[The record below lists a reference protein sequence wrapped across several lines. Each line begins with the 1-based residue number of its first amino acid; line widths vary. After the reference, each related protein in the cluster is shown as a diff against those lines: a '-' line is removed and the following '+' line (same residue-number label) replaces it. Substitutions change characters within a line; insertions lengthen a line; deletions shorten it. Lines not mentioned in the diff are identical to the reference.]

1 MRRDLTALTAFI
13 DSRQNVPH
21 AIGRSK
27 NDCISFA
34 LGAVEAETG
43 IRVAASIKW
52 ESPVAAMR
60 ALKKLGGVEKA
71 FDRHFDRVPI
81 AFAKRGDIAGVQDE
95 ELGIHPMIVEGD
107 RLVAPGEK
115 GNRRLPRSAMTIAWD
130 ATTVRKQ

>member
-1 MRRDLTALTAFI
+1 
-13 DSRQNVPH
+13 
-21 AIGRSK
+21 
-27 NDCISFA
+27 
-34 LGAVEAETG
+34 
-43 IRVAASIKW
+43 
-52 ESPVAAMR
+52 MR

-130 ATTVRKQ
+130 ATTARKR